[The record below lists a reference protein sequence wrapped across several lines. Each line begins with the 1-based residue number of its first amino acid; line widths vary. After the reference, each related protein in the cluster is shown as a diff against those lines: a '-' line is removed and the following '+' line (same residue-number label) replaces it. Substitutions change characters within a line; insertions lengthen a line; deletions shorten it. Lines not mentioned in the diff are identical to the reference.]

1 MTLFA
6 TLDAY
11 EFNRF
16 DFGETITFRL
26 YKKSGD
32 TFAVFNANAY
42 DTVVI
47 KTFKRHGDRAFFF
60 RDVAKALTVIGQVA
74 QIIAD
79 ISGTFTDKPN
89 GVGTFAWTNNLRPSV
104 PGYHWIVVQLKKN
117 AGGQESSKLVRVYV
131 HPSEAQ

>member
-1 MTLFA
+1 VTLYAQF
-6 TLDAY
+6 DAY
-11 EFNRF
+11 EFNRY

-32 TFAVFNANAY
+32 TFAKFNANAY
-42 DTVVI
+42 DSAVI

-74 QIIAD
+74 QIIGDLTA
-79 ISGTFTDKPN
+79 TLTDKAN

-104 PGYHWIVVQLKKN
+104 PGYHWMMVQLQKN
-117 AGGQESSKLVRVYV
+117 AGGQESSKLVRVFI
-131 HPSEAQ
+131 HPSEAE